1 MGPTCNRPPSS
12 IHAIEPPSNGLAG
25 AEDAMQFLIDLHKA
39 GVTPPVGSVDW
50 QGQFDLFKAGKIA
63 IYRGETPD

>member
-1 MGPTCNRPPSS
+1 
-12 IHAIEPPSNGLAG
+12 
-25 AEDAMQFLIDLHKA
+25 MQFLIDLHKA